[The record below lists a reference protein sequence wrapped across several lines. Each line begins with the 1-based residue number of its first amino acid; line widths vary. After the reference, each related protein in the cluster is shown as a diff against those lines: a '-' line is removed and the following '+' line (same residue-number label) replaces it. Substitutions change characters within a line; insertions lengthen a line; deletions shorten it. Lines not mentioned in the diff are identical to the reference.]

1 MKINYLYKSEHQDSL
16 EINNIGQCYI
26 EAFTDIGD
34 KYYLSIQT
42 ELGFTNVL
50 EFGPISEL
58 MYRSKIF
65 YINSTEFEFNQ
76 GKIAKRIDKFLNTT
90 AGGMITQAMLIEKE
104 TLVEALNSI
113 VHKAQDMFLVN
124 QV

>member
-1 MKINYLYKSEHQDSL
+1 MNINYFYKSENQESL

-34 KYYLSIQT
+34 RYYLSIQT

-58 MYRSKIF
+58 MYKSKIF
-65 YINSTEFEFNQ
+65 YINSIEFEFSQ
-76 GKIAKRIDKFLNTT
+76 SKIAKRIDKFLNTT
-90 AGGMITQAMLIEKE
+90 AGGMITQATLIEKE
-104 TLVEALNSI
+104 TLVEALNSV
-113 VHKAQDMFLVN
+113 VHKAQNMFLVN